1 MKYLPYVSIAFPIVD
16 KRVSS
21 HAFPLG
27 HGVVGAR
34 VEVDQ
39 VQHVVDRLD
48 DPQDVGLFQD
58 GVQAIGE
65 FPVSQHF
72 QQSW

>member
-1 MKYLPYVSIAFPIVD
+1 MKYLPNVSIAFSIVD
-16 KRVSS
+16 KCVSS
-21 HAFPLG
+21 HTFPLRYSI
-27 HGVVGAR
+27 VGAR

-65 FPVSQHF
+65 LPVSQHF
-72 QQSW
+72 QQSR